1 MTETKHIHYRNTLR
15 LVFLC
20 FICNAL
26 AAYSL
31 FGIPLP
37 WMGLALAPVAAVV
50 CFARTGIP
58 SFPGHGFLLVYAI
71 YALLLNLYYYVGGQF
86 ETLMPSLSTTPYTV
100 FISLRFLTIISAFSF
115 LTVLWFL
122 LRQGMGEQ
130 LKRFLIGLGCIVS
143 IVGLYIYAA
152 QKLGLPELPRTR
164 VGTTG
169 LAVGEVRFTYAF
181 HRVLGTFREPSHL
194 AEWLILP
201 IFLAFSEGKKR
212 LLSQILMSVT
222 MLMTG
227 SMTGICSS
235 AIGVIAALIFFNP
248 LKGKQIKIIC
258 SMLIL
263 ASLSLFVAQSS
274 IYSNPG
280 EEKGILD
287 VLEERTAVIFKGGL
301 AASNR
306 DYIYDYVK
314 NNPPSLFGVGLGNA
328 NLLLAQYRNSDAV
341 SSFLNIFFATLYSTG
356 ILGLTLIACFFFT
369 PIYQALKR
377 RRAFVRERKNV
388 FLFAAYISYCAV
400 YCVASEELTFAFI
413 TTYALLLNSVL
424 KMKTTFPNDDKVSIE
439 LIATD
444 DLSGASEIGVRFS
457 DGRPE
462 TTKRK

>member
-1 MTETKHIHYRNTLR
+1 MTEARHIHHRNTLR
-15 LVFLC
+15 IVFVC
-20 FICNAL
+20 FIFTAL
-26 AAYSL
+26 AAYSF

-37 WMGLALAPVAAVV
+37 WMGLALAPVAAVI

-143 IVGLYIYAA
+143 IVGLYFYVA
-152 QKLGLPELPRTR
+152 QRFGLPELPRTR

-212 LLSQILMSVT
+212 LPSQILMSVT

-235 AIGVIAALIFFNP
+235 AIGFIAAVIFFNP
-248 LKGKQIKIIC
+248 LKPKQIRTVC
-258 SMLIL
+258 LMLVL
-263 ASLSLFVAQSS
+263 ASISLFVAQYS

-280 EEKGILD
+280 EDKGILD
-287 VLEERTAVIFKGGL
+287 ALEARTAGIFKGGL

-314 NNPPSLFGVGLGNA
+314 NNSPSLFGVGLGNA
-328 NLLLAQYRNSDAV
+328 NLLLAEKLNNDAV
-341 SSFLNIFFATLYSTG
+341 SSFLNIFFTTLYSTG
-356 ILGLTLIACFFFT
+356 IPGLILMVCFFFT

-377 RRAFVRERKNV
+377 RRAFIRDRKNF
-388 FLFAAYISYCAV
+388 FLFAAYISYCFV
-400 YCVASEELTFAFI
+400 YYVASEELTFSFVAAF
-413 TTYALLLNSVL
+413 AFLLYSLV
-424 KMKTTFPNDDKVSIE
+424 E
-439 LIATD
+439 LRST
-444 DLSGASEIGVRFS
+444 SSNYG
-457 DGRPE
+457 
-462 TTKRK
+462 TTKTIDTV

>member
-1 MTETKHIHYRNTLR
+1 MTKARHIHHRNTLR
-15 LVFLC
+15 LVFAC

-31 FGIPLP
+31 LGIPLP
-37 WMGLALAPVAAVV
+37 WIGLALAPVAAML
-50 CFARTGIP
+50 CFVKRRAV
-58 SFPGHGFLLVYAI
+58 SFPGLSFLVLYVL
-71 YALLLNLYYYVGGQF
+71 YALLVNLCFYYVGDF
-86 ETLMPSLSTTPYTV
+86 EGFMPPLSTTPYLV
-100 FISLRFLTIISAFSF
+100 FVSLRFLTILSVLSF
-115 LTVLWFL
+115 ALLLWFL
-122 LRQGMGEQ
+122 LRQGMGKQ

-152 QKLGLPELPRTR
+152 QKLGLPEIPRTR

-169 LAVGEVRFTYAF
+169 LAVEEVKFTYAF
-181 HRVLGTFREPSHL
+181 HRLLGTFREPSHL

-201 IFLAFSEGKKR
+201 MFLAFSEGKKR
-212 LLSQILMSVT
+212 LPSQILMSVT

-235 AIGVIAALIFFNP
+235 AIGFIAALIFFNP
-248 LKGKQIKIIC
+248 LKGKQIKTIC

-263 ASLSLFVAQSS
+263 ASLSLYIAQSS
-274 IYSNPG
+274 IYSTPG

-287 VLEERTAVIFKGGL
+287 VLEERTTGIFERGMET
-301 AASNR
+301 SNR

-314 NNPPSLFGVGLGNA
+314 NNPPSLFGVGLGNS
-328 NLLLAQYRNSDAV
+328 NLLLAQYLNRNAV
-341 SSFLNIFFATLYSTG
+341 SSFLNIFFAALYSTG

-388 FLFAAYISYCAV
+388 FLFAAYISYCVV
-400 YCVASEELTFAFI
+400 YCVAAEELTFAFV

-424 KMKTTFPNDDKVSIE
+424 KMKTAFPDDDKVSVE
-439 LIATD
+439 LIGSDRT
-444 DLSGASEIGVRFS
+444 GVPTLHN
-457 DGRPE
+457 GVP
-462 TTKRK
+462 